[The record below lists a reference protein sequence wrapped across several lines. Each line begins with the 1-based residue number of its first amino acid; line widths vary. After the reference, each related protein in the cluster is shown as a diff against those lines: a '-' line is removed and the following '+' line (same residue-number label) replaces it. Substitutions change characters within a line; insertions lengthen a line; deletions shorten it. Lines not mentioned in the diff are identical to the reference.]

1 MFECSN
7 CNREFKSKAGLA
19 IHSKSCVVEDE
30 IIETKEAEVV
40 EDEVVCTNEPSDNIK
55 RKIAKLRDSYL
66 STQDAQS
73 RYDIQCRIAELEG

>member
-1 MFECSN
+1 MSEFKCN
-7 CNREFKSKAGLA
+7 VCNRIMKSKAGLA
-19 IHSKSCVVEDE
+19 IHSKSCVVE
-30 IIETKEAEVV
+30 TKEVEVV

-73 RYDIQCRIAELEG
+73 RYDIQCRIADLEKL

>member
-1 MFECSN
+1 MSEFKCN
-7 CNREFKSKAGLA
+7 VCNRIMKSKAGLA
-19 IHSKSCVVEDE
+19 IHSKSCVVE
-30 IIETKEAEVV
+30 TKEVEVV

-73 RYDIQCRIAELEG
+73 RYDIQCRIAELEKL

>member
-1 MFECSN
+1 MSEFKCN
-7 CNREFKSKAGLA
+7 VCNRIMKSKAGLA
-19 IHSKSCVVEDE
+19 IHSKSCVVEA
-30 IIETKEAEVV
+30 KEVEVV

-73 RYDIQCRIAELEG
+73 RYDIQCRIAELES